1 MKSVFHI
8 LYISVLLLS
17 VSFSLRANDISPSP
31 VRELS
36 FVPNLGQWEGNFLFK
51 SDIHGGQLFL
61 EQQGFTYLFYKGDV
75 HHGPHAKADQ
85 ESKESFGRSI
95 DLEHLH
101 EVPELEDRHAYK
113 VKFLGSNEV
122 ETKPFGKLSEYHNY
136 FYGSDESKWK
146 SRVPLFEGVR
156 YPGLYDGIDLVVYS
170 DFASV
175 KYDFIVAAG
184 KSPGQIKLKYEGL
197 DGIKVNADG
206 HLEMETSINTVIEY
220 KPYAYQELN
229 GQKVEVACEYLLKGN
244 VLHYVFPD
252 GYDTDRELVI
262 DPVLVFSTYSGST
275 ADNWGFSA
283 TFDKEGNMYIGGV
296 AFSGGYP
303 TTGGAFQTA
312 FRGADTDVAITKLS
326 ANGAQ
331 RLFSTYLGG
340 GRSEYPSSLIVD
352 EQNNLIVYGVTSS
365 NNFPV
370 SANAFQN
377 AYRGGNNI
385 TPISSITFSAGSD
398 IFITKFNTN
407 GTGIIGS
414 TYYGGTAND
423 GINSNNGSSNFA
435 TLFNYGDNSRG
446 EVNLTPDGR
455 ILIASQTF
463 SDNIA
468 ITPGAAQPTKSGGQ
482 DGLVACFSQDLSQL
496 LFSTFVGGGGA
507 DGCYSVQTDNS
518 GNLFICG
525 GTSSNNMPGM
535 IGGVNTSYLGGR
547 TDGYIIKLNQN
558 ATAFLAGTYLGTGT
572 YDQTY
577 LLDLDRS
584 GNVYTVGQTLGNYPV
599 TAGVYR
605 NVNAKQFIHKL
616 SNNLSTTIYST
627 TFGTANSQLVN
638 ISPTAL
644 LVDDCENVHVVGWGG
659 GANWDFQT
667 SAGRTNNMPVTSD
680 AFKGSTDGN
689 DFYLFT
695 LQRDAEDI
703 LFGSYFGENGS
714 SFSGTGQDHVDGGT
728 SRFDKQGI
736 VYQGVCAS
744 CGGSNGFPTTA
755 GVVSRN
761 NRSSNCNMA
770 GFKFQFDL
778 DALQVLTL
786 DVSSDSGCAPLT
798 VTFDY
803 TATKPGTSFEWDFGD
818 GGTSV
823 AEFPTYTFTQPGEY
837 RVKFIIENPA
847 NCNPIDSAFAI
858 IKVTEREAPV
868 ADFEIDSSQVCTNGT
883 VILTNISQDAKRYEW
898 NFGDGTTSTSSAS
911 PITKNY
917 AAPGTYTITLSA
929 FNNELC
935 DSTDVITKT
944 VRIPDVVEADFSF
957 DGVYCTGS
965 AINFSNLSTN
975 AESYTWTFSPGNTST
990 ETNPQ
995 FVFSAAGTYPVTLVA
1010 NNPLSCNVNDQITRD
1025 IVIDEAPV
1033 LIDPIGPIELCS
1045 GQDVLLTATPGFSS
1059 YTWRRD
1065 GAVIGG
1071 ANTNTYTATQ
1081 TGAYQV
1087 EVTSTGTCP
1096 GISNIVEVTVQDDI
1110 DIDITP
1116 SSAELC
1122 PGEEAILTIATA
1134 GLQDIVWFRNGI
1146 QVATATESITVSQ
1159 GGNYTASAN
1168 TSIGCPATSTAI
1180 PVTEIQPPVI
1190 TISPA
1195 GPSTIC
1201 ENTEITLTAAP
1212 TDLLSIQWFRDGV
1225 VIPGANTVELTTGLE
1240 GSYTLSAENSA
1251 GCPATSPASVV
1262 SVSNEITLNITPV
1275 GPIVLCPSR
1284 QEVLTIS
1291 NTGIQNIQWK
1301 RDGTDIPGAT
1311 SATLTV
1317 SGSGAYS
1324 ATAESTQGCPG
1335 TSNIV
1340 NVTLEDVLIIEI
1352 TSSAP
1357 GFCPGNNVVLNI
1369 TNTGLQNIQ
1378 WLRNGVALAG
1388 ANGTSLTVTEGGN
1401 YSVSATSAAG
1411 CPGSSNVVGVVA
1423 YETPQ
1428 VLINPNQTINI
1439 CPGTSA
1445 AINLISSGLQ
1455 GIQWFRNGT
1464 AIPGETGTSL
1474 STDQAGTYFVT
1485 AQNSDNCPGTSV
1497 EVAVVIV
1504 DIIEL
1509 DIAPSGTIA
1518 ICEGDDLSLTINNQ
1532 GISDIQWFLDGQ
1544 IFGGGVATLPI
1555 TQAGTY
1561 TATALSAE
1569 GCPAASS
1576 PVIVIINTAFGI
1588 DINPAGPISLCEGD
1602 TQTLTAITSNLSNIQ
1617 WFLNGQPIT
1626 GAVSL
1631 SFTATAS
1638 GSYSITAISSVTG
1651 CDGTSGVVDLA
1662 FNPIPALQIS
1672 PEQAI
1677 CEGENATIV
1686 ITANAADSF
1695 SWNTGESG
1703 GSITVNEAGIYTVT
1717 ATLANCSAEA
1727 STAVRFKSPPPTVT
1741 LGEDTAICAN
1751 QSLVLVPI
1759 GENIL
1764 SYQWQ
1769 DGSTTSTFVVTQAG
1783 TYTVVVEGECGV
1795 DQASKAIELLDC
1807 ECQVVVPSA
1816 FTPNGDGIND
1826 ILLPL
1831 ARCKVEDLVFMVFNR
1846 WGEKVFES
1854 TDINLGWDGIFR
1866 SLDQPTDAYVY
1877 YVKYKNIPL
1886 NKYFENKGAVVLIR

>member
-1 MKSVFHI
+1 MKSVFQL
-8 LYISVLLLS
+8 LYISFLTLS
-17 VSFSLRANDISPSP
+17 VSFSGKANDLQSAP

-36 FVPNLGQWEGNFLFK
+36 FIPNLGQWEGDFLFK
-51 SDIHGGQLFL
+51 SDIHGGQMFL
-61 EQQGFTYLFYKGDV
+61 EQQGFTYLFYKGNV
-75 HHGPHAKADQ
+75 HHGPHAKANQ
-85 ESKESFGRSI
+85 ENKESFGRNI
-95 DLEHLH
+95 DFEHLH
-101 EVPELEDRHAYK
+101 EVPDLEDQHAYK

-122 ETKPFGKLSEYHNY
+122 EMRPFGKLREYHNY

-146 SRVPLFEGVR
+146 SEVPLFEGVR
-156 YPGLYDGIDLVVYS
+156 YPGLYDGVDLLVYS

-175 KYDFIVAAG
+175 KYDFVVAPG
-184 KSPGQIKLKYEGL
+184 KSPGQIRLKYEGL
-197 DGIKVNADG
+197 DGIKVNAEG
-206 HLEMETSINTVIEY
+206 HLELETSVNTIIEY

-229 GQKVEVACEYLLKGN
+229 GEKAEVACSYLLKGN
-244 VLHYVFPD
+244 VLHYVFPN
-252 GYDTDRELVI
+252 GYDTNRELVI

-283 TFDKEGNMYIGGV
+283 TFDKDGNMYIGGV
-296 AFSGGYP
+296 AFGSGYP

-312 FRGADTDVAITKLS
+312 FRGSNTDVAITKFS
-326 ANGAQ
+326 ANGSQ

-365 NNFPV
+365 NNFPI
-370 SANAFQN
+370 SANAYQN
-377 AYRGGNNI
+377 SFRGGANI

-398 IFITKFNTN
+398 IFLTKFNTN
-407 GTGIIGS
+407 GTGILGS

-423 GINSNNGSSNFA
+423 GINSNNGSSTFA

-468 ITPGAAQPTKSGGQ
+468 ITPGAAQSTKSGGQ
-482 DGLVACFSQDLSQL
+482 DGLVACFNQDLSQL

-525 GTSSNNMPGM
+525 GTSSNNMPGI

-572 YDQTY
+572 YDQAY

-599 TAGVYR
+599 TPGVYR

-616 SNNLSTTIYST
+616 SNDLRTTIYAT
-627 TFGTANSQLVN
+627 TFGTANYQYVN

-659 GANWDFQT
+659 GANWDFQ
-667 SAGRTNNMPVTSD
+667 SSGGRTNNMPVTSD
-680 AFKGSTDGN
+680 AFKSNTDGN

-695 LQRDAEDI
+695 LKRDAENI

-714 SFSGTGQDHVDGGT
+714 SSSGNGQDHVDGGT

-744 CGGSNGFPTTA
+744 CGGTNGFPTTA
-755 GVVSRN
+755 GVVSRT

-778 DALQVLTL
+778 DALQVLSL

-798 VTFDY
+798 VSFDY
-803 TATKPGTSFEWDFGD
+803 TATKPGTRFEWLFGD
-818 GGTSV
+818 GGTSN

-847 NCNPIDSAFAI
+847 NCNPVDSAFAI
-858 IKVTEREAPV
+858 IKVTEREAPT
-868 ADFEIDSSQVCTNGT
+868 ADFEIDSSQVCTNGR
-883 VILTNISQDAKRYEW
+883 VVLRNISQNAKRYEW
-898 NFGDGTTSTSSAS
+898 NFGDGATSTSSSS

-935 DSTDVITKT
+935 DSSDVITKT
-944 VRIPDVVEADFSF
+944 VRIPDVVDADFSF

-965 AINFSNLSTN
+965 TINFSNLSTN
-975 AESYTWTFSPGNTST
+975 AESYTWTFSPGNIST
-990 ETNPQ
+990 EANPQ

-1010 NNPLSCNVNDQITRD
+1010 NNQLSCNVNDQITRN
-1025 IVIDEAPV
+1025 IVIEEAPV
-1033 LIDPIGPIELCS
+1033 LINPVGPIELCT

-1071 ANTNTYTATQ
+1071 ANTNTFTATQ

-1087 EVTSTGTCP
+1087 EVTSSGTCP

-1110 DIDITP
+1110 NIDVTP

-1122 PGEEAILTIATA
+1122 PGKEAILTITTT
-1134 GLQDIVWFRNGI
+1134 GLQEIVWFRNGT
-1146 QVATATESITVSQ
+1146 QVASATESLTVSQ

-1168 TSIGCPATSTAI
+1168 TAIGCPATSTAI

-1190 TISPA
+1190 SISPP

-1212 TDLLSIQWFRDGV
+1212 AGLSNIQWFRNGV
-1225 VIPGANTVELTTGLE
+1225 AISGANAVELTTGLE
-1240 GSYTLSAENSA
+1240 GSYSLSAENSA
-1251 GCPATSPASVV
+1251 GCPATSPSSIV
-1262 SVSNEITLNITPV
+1262 SVSNEITLNIVPA
-1275 GPIVLCPSR
+1275 GPIVLCPSQ
-1284 QEVLTIS
+1284 QEVLSIS
-1291 NTGIQNIQWK
+1291 NTGIRNIQWK
-1301 RDGTDIPGAT
+1301 RDGTDISGAT

-1317 SGSGAYS
+1317 SSSGIYS
-1324 ATAESTQGCPG
+1324 VTAESTQGCPG
-1335 TSNIV
+1335 TSNNV
-1340 NVTLEDVLIIEI
+1340 NVTQEDVLVIEI
-1352 TSSAP
+1352 TASAA
-1357 GFCPGNNVVLNI
+1357 GFCPGNSVVLNI

-1388 ANGTSLTVTEGGN
+1388 ANGTSLTVAEGGN

-1411 CPGSSNVVGVVA
+1411 CPGSSNVVGVAV

-1428 VLINPNQTINI
+1428 VLISPNQTISI

-1445 AINLISSGLQ
+1445 NIIVLSSGLQ
-1455 GIQWFRNGT
+1455 NIQWFRNGT
-1464 AIPGETGTSL
+1464 ALAGQTSTSL
-1474 STDQAGTYFVT
+1474 TTDQQGTYYAT
-1485 AQNSDNCPGTSV
+1485 AQNNNDCPGTSV
-1497 EVAVVIV
+1497 EVAVAIV
-1504 DIIEL
+1504 DIVEL
-1509 DIAPSGTIA
+1509 DITPSGTIA
-1518 ICEGDDLSLTINNQ
+1518 ICEGDALSLTINNQ

-1544 IFGGGVATLPI
+1544 FFGGSAATLPI
-1555 TQAGTY
+1555 NRAGTY

-1569 GCPAASS
+1569 GCPASS
-1576 PVIVIINTAFGI
+1576 TPVVVVINTAFTI
-1588 DINPAGPISLCEGD
+1588 DVDPRGPLALCEGES
-1602 TQTLTAITSNLSNIQ
+1602 QVLTATTPNLSNIQ
-1617 WFLNGQPIT
+1617 WLLNGQPIA
-1626 GAVSL
+1626 GAVTA
-1631 SFTATAS
+1631 SFTATS
-1638 GSYSITAISSVTG
+1638 TGTYSVIAISSLTG
-1651 CDGTSGVVDLA
+1651 CEGTSGIVDLT
-1662 FNPIPALQIS
+1662 FNPLPELQIS
-1672 PEQAI
+1672 ADQAI
-1677 CEGENATIV
+1677 CRGENATITV
-1686 ITANAADSF
+1686 TADAADSF
-1695 SWNTGESG
+1695 SWSTGETG
-1703 GSITVNEAGIYTVT
+1703 TSIIVSEAGTYTVT
-1717 ATLANCSAEA
+1717 ALLANCSTEA
-1727 STAVRFKSPPPTVT
+1727 STSVRFKSPPPTVNI
-1741 LGEDTAICAN
+1741 GEDTAICAN
-1751 QSLVLVPI
+1751 QPLLLVPL

-1769 DGSTTSTFVVTQAG
+1769 DGSTGSTFVVTQAG
-1783 TYTVVVEGECGV
+1783 TYTVVVEGECGIEE
-1795 DQASKAIELLDC
+1795 ASRAVELLDC
-1807 ECQVVVPSA
+1807 DCRVVVPSA

-1831 ARCKVEDLVFMVFNR
+1831 ARCDVEDLVFMVFNR

-1854 TDINLGWDGIFR
+1854 KDINLGWDGIFR
-1866 SLDQPTDAYVY
+1866 SLDQPTDTYVY